1 MVNARNLLETYRVAI
16 AQKQRELAQQIKER
30 ETEVKTAFK
39 DYCNVPYYLHAIL
52 IHDGTAESGHYYSFI
67 YDRKQ
72 DLWWRFS
79 DVNVSIE
86 VEDVVFRES
95 FGGQTA
101 SLKTAYSLIYINE
114 FCKKSIEDKVVT
126 PFLMGK
132 FMTINGELR
141 NRITMDNNAFQQAYT
156 QYCAKKIS
164 DSIRRRYNDKKRQVT
179 DSKSQLDQILHMNIL
194 NLIFHLHY

>member
-1 MVNARNLLETYRVAI
+1 MTSARSLLETYRNAVS
-16 AQKQRELAQQIKER
+16 QKQRDLAQKIEEQ
-30 ETEVKTAFK
+30 ETEVKSAFR
-39 DYCNVPYYLHAIL
+39 DYCNIPYYLHAIL

-72 DLWWRFS
+72 DVWWRFS

-86 VEDVVFRES
+86 VEEVVFRES

-114 FCKKSIEDKVVT
+114 FCKKSIEDKVVA

-141 NRITMDNNAFQQAYT
+141 NRITMDNNAFQQGYT
-156 QYCAKKIS
+156 QLVAKKTS
-164 DSIRRRYNDKKRQVT
+164 DSIRRRYNDKKRQIT
-179 DSKSQLDQILHMNIL
+179 ESKSQLD
-194 NLIFHLHY
+194 